1 MPASASLPT
10 LAAADGSARLAAR
23 VQGRPSATPSSAVA
37 ASDGDHRATRR
48 HRRAMGARASGR
60 CGSQSESAAAQL
72 RPAAAQRPARP
83 AARGAD
89 RHDPRV
95 GSLACAAADLR
106 PPARGRMR
114 RPLVAALGAAWRDG
128 GGMC

>member
-1 MPASASLPT
+1 MGTQASAAEP
-10 LAAADGSARLAAR
+10 GGG
-23 VQGRPSATPSSAVA
+23 QP
-37 ASDGDHRATRR
+37 
-48 HRRAMGARASGR
+48 
-60 CGSQSESAAAQL
+60 ESAAARL
-72 RPAAAQRPARP
+72 RPAEAQRPTRP